1 MIIAAIVVFL
11 IIVEIVANM
20 FLNTTMNTIVH
31 FVVYGTMSVI
41 MVNGIYNTKKL
52 KNLLNKNK
60 EQVEQR

>member
-20 FLNTTMNTIVH
+20 FLNNTMNTIVH
-31 FVVYGTMSVI
+31 FIVYGTMSVI
-41 MVNGIYNTKKL
+41 LVNGIYNTKKL

-60 EQVEQR
+60 KQVKQN